1 MARYTGPT
9 CKLARREGTDLS
21 LKSRARSLD
30 TKCNL
35 EKVPGQAGDR
45 RRRVSDYGLQLREKQ
60 KVRRIYGVM
69 EKQFRNYYK
78 KAAGGKGATGENLLR
93 LLERRLDNVVYRMGF
108 GSTRAEARQLVSH
121 KGILV
126 NGKAVNVPSYQVS
139 EEDRIEVREK
149 AKRQVRVQ
157 NAVALAEQYGFA
169 DWIEVD
175 TNALKGVFK
184 RLPDREDLPADINES
199 LIVELYSK

>member
-35 EKVPGQAGDR
+35 EKVPGQSSDR

-69 EKQFRNYYK
+69 ERQFRNYYK
-78 KAAGGKGATGENLLR
+78 RAAAGKGATGENLLR
-93 LLERRLDNVVYRMGF
+93 MLELRLDNVVYRMGF

-121 KGILV
+121 KGVLV
-126 NGKAVNVPSYQVS
+126 NGRTVNIPSFQVS
-139 EEDRIEVREK
+139 EEDQVEVREK
-149 AKRQVRVQ
+149 AKKQVRIQ

-184 RLPDREDLPADINES
+184 RVPDREDLPADINES

>member
-9 CKLARREGTDLS
+9 CKLARREGADLS

-126 NGKAVNVPSYQVS
+126 NGKAVNIPSFQVS
-139 EEDRIEVREK
+139 EEDQVEVREK
-149 AKRQVRVQ
+149 AKKQLRIQ